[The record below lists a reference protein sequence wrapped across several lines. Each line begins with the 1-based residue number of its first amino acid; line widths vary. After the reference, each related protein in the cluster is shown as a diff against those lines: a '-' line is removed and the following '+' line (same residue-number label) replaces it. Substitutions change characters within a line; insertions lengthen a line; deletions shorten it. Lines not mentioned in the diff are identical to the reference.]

1 MRYGSNFIFYTAA
14 NHARF
19 AIIILLHNIFLHI
32 NVSFS
37 GPLVKNIYVL
47 DYMCSNTTLF

>member
-1 MRYGSNFIFYTAA
+1 MRHGSNFIFYIAA
-14 NHARF
+14 NQARF
-19 AIIILLHNIFLHI
+19 DIIILLYNIFLHI

-47 DYMCSNTTLF
+47 DYT